1 VLNSAFLHEL
11 REAGLTGAIVHA
23 SKILPKNRI
32 PEEQWNAALD
42 LIYDRRRDQ
51 FDPLTHFISLFPDDA
66 GGAKPRRRAGSM
78 TT

>member
-1 VLNSAFLHEL
+1 VPHGGRAVECELRLETIGARRAQQRISLHEL

-42 LIYDRRRDQ
+42 SDLR
-51 FDPLTHFISLFPDDA
+51 S
-66 GGAKPRRRAGSM
+66 SS
-78 TT
+78 